1 MIVFC
6 KSLIAS
12 QRTLPLCAF
21 IEIATRSRGEINF
34 KPLRI
39 KRPILRNCDKH
50 RKRSPPEWADNRN
63 FACGEDTHALRLTS
77 KLVDLQAGYANP
89 IPRQSLGAGRFRA
102 GIKKTSAQKDRG
114 LFGTRN
120 RNRTCN

>member
-1 MIVFC
+1 MLSGCFLIINGLQVFLQTVC
-6 KSLIAS
+6 FWPP
-12 QRTLPLCAF
+12 RREFRLC
-21 IEIATRSRGEINF
+21 
-34 KPLRI
+34 
-39 KRPILRNCDKH
+39 
-50 RKRSPPEWADNRN
+50 
-63 FACGEDTHALRLTS
+63 EDTHALRLTS